1 MERMNTGVQ
10 PAAKVA
16 SQPAGAA
23 APQSASQRPVVR
35 LEHARK
41 AFGGNQVLNDISLSV
56 SPGEVVAIIGPSGGG
71 KSTLLRCMTLLE
83 RLDGGGLWYGGFSAG
98 EDGELAVARPADG
111 DPRGRAVYGDKGTL
125 VQARQRFGLVFQSF
139 NLFPHMS
146 VMRNIMDAP
155 LVVQK
160 RDRAEVERQAR
171 GLVQKMGLAGCEDKV
186 PCQLSGGQQQ
196 RASIARALA
205 MNPQVLYFDEPTSA
219 LDPELTGEVLKVLKQ
234 LAAEDTTMI
243 VVTHEMAFARD
254 VADRVVFMDG
264 GVIVEEGP
272 AEQVMDAPAHER
284 TREFLSRFSG

>member
-1 MERMNTGVQ
+1 MERLNQ
-10 PAAKVA
+10 KA
-16 SQPAGAA
+16 
-23 APQSASQRPVVR
+23 RPVVR

-41 AFGGNQVLNDISLSV
+41 AFGANQVLNDISLSV
-56 SPGEVVAIIGPSGGG
+56 MPGEVVAIIGPSGGG

-83 RLDGGGLWYGGFSAG
+83 RLDGGGLWYAGDEDDGSGGDG
-98 EDGELAVARPADG
+98 GNGELAVAKPAG
-111 DPRGRAVYGDKGTL
+111 EDPSGKAVYGDKATL
-125 VQARQRFGLVFQSF
+125 AQARQRFGLVFQSF

-160 RDRAEVERQAR
+160 RDRAEVESQAR
-171 GLVQKMGLAGCEDKV
+171 LLVQKMGLVGCEDKV

-264 GVIVEEGP
+264 GVVVEEGP
-272 AEQVMDAPAHER
+272 AEQVMDAPVHQR
-284 TREFLSRFSG
+284 TREFLARFSG

>member
-10 PAAKVA
+10 PAAKA
-16 SQPAGAA
+16 PA
-23 APQSASQRPVVR
+23 APMRPVVR

-98 EDGELAVARPADG
+98 EDGELAVARPAG
-111 DPRGRAVYGDKGTL
+111 GEPRGRAVYGDKGTL
-125 VQARQRFGLVFQSF
+125 AQARQRFGLVFQSF